1 MRQRRARRE
10 SGSGRAVRF
19 SPTAAWLLAT
29 LLLAALLLSSG
40 CAPNPCEGR
49 TGAGGVDVGT
59 GHDEFAALHDGDTV
73 PYVRGIQGGTH
84 VEGALR
90 ATGLHAPK
98 DPFAHADELPTV
110 SMLLRDESG
119 VLIGGYRQ
127 QPRALSHAV
136 DAAVL
141 LGELVIFFEDAAARV
156 GATLTL
162 AADVTDVC
170 GASAADERAFVLAA
184 PER

>member
-1 MRQRRARRE
+1 MLQL
-10 SGSGRAVRF
+10 AV
-19 SPTAAWLLAT
+19 WLVT
-29 LLLAALLLSSG
+29 TPLLAAG
-40 CAPNPCEGR
+40 CAPNPCEGT
-49 TGAGGVDVGT
+49 TGASAVDVGT

-98 DPFAHADELPTV
+98 DPFAHAEELPTV
-110 SMLLRDESG
+110 SMLLRDDDG
-119 VLIGGYRQ
+119 AMIGGYRQ
-127 QPRALSHAV
+127 QPRALSHTG